1 MEFIKSSPLF
11 HGFPKVNRMPF
22 TQTEMY
28 LVCVIFRDD
37 FFGIIDCTNRAGKIF
52 IITLFHVNSKKRAT
66 SRQMTE
72 WNFARF
78 CYQSIKFC
86 LPSSLSIC
94 YYCHC
99 YCHVKVCEIL
109 VVLCGSCQVHEV
121 KIALLPVPFHL
132 CVVSVFA
139 WFVYHINSMSI
150 CLCPNLHY
158 PHSKWLNKLR

>member
-37 FFGIIDCTNRAGKIF
+37 FFGIIDCTHRAGKIF

-78 CYQSIKFC
+78 CYQSIKLC

-99 YCHVKVCEIL
+99 YGWHDSLRNSCCFMRFVSSSRGKNCSVARSIPPVCGECVCL
-109 VVLCGSCQVHEV
+109 VCLSYQFYVH
-121 KIALLPVPFHL
+121 LPMPKSTLSTFQ
-132 CVVSVFA
+132 
-139 WFVYHINSMSI
+139 MTQ
-150 CLCPNLHY
+150 
-158 PHSKWLNKLR
+158 